1 MTFALRITQSQ
12 RLATTAQMRLSLDVL
27 SMSTGALAEFV
38 SAEAA
43 TNPFVR
49 LRWPMGATS
58 GGDLPDRP
66 AEAGLYAH
74 VLEQVPLCLPAGR
87 AREIAV
93 AFLDALEPSG
103 WLGQPVT
110 AIARAAGCTADEAEA
125 VLAGLQ
131 RMEPAG
137 LFARDLR
144 DCLWLQARDRG
155 QDSPAMAAVL
165 DHLPLV
171 ALRDPAALARACGIA
186 EAEARLCLARIRAMD
201 PKPGAAFASDA
212 TLARSPD
219 LVVRREAGAWR
230 VALNRSDLPEVAV
243 GACPTGLPLGRA
255 AAEALKAATWLARAI
270 AQRHRTT
277 LAVAGELARR
287 QSAFLDHGPA
297 ALVPLTQR
305 DLAGALRM
313 HESTVSRV
321 VTGLT
326 IATPHGVMPVKALFP
341 HAAGAEGSGPSTAAL
356 RHRIAALVRA
366 EDPVAPLSDAAL
378 AARLAA
384 EGLAVARRTVT
395 KHREA
400 LGLPPAPDR
409 RAARSEAPRRRPDPR
424 R

>member
-27 SMSTGALAEFV
+27 TMSSGALAEFL

-43 TNPFVR
+43 ANPFVR
-49 LRWPMGATS
+49 LRWPMGATPA
-58 GGDLPDRP
+58 DALPDRP
-66 AEAGLYAH
+66 AETGLYAH
-74 VLEQVPLCLPAGR
+74 VLDQVQLCLPAGR
-87 AREIAV
+87 ARAIAV

-103 WLGQPVT
+103 WLGQPVA
-110 AIARAAGCTADEAEA
+110 AIALAAACTEAEA
-125 VLAGLQ
+125 ETVLAGLQ

-171 ALRDPAALARACGIA
+171 AAGDTAALARACGIL

-201 PKPGAAFASDA
+201 PKPGAAFASDP

-219 LVVRREAGAWR
+219 LVVRREAGGWR

-243 GACPTGLPLGRA
+243 GASPTGLSLPPA
-255 AAEALKAATWLARAI
+255 AAGALKAATWLARAI

-277 LAVAGELARR
+277 LLVAGELVRR
-287 QSAFLDHGPA
+287 QAAFLDHGPA

-305 DLAGALRM
+305 DLATALGM

-326 IATPHGVMPVKALFP
+326 IATPHGVMAVKALFP
-341 HAAGAEGSGPSTAAL
+341 HAAGAEGSGPSIAAL
-356 RHRIAALVRA
+356 RHRIAALIRA
-366 EDPVAPLSDAAL
+366 EDPLAPLSDGAV
-378 AARLAA
+378 AARLAND
-384 EGLAVARRTVT
+384 GLAVARRTVT

-400 LGLPPAPDR
+400 LGLPPAPNR
-409 RAARSEAPRRRPDPR
+409 HSRARPLTRP
-424 R
+424 